1 MAFLD
6 QDIILNEAAFDTASA
21 DMEQLKNR
29 TEKLKEKLHSMYHDL
44 TTALNTPA
52 GEQLELTGEKV
63 IVKPIEDMIAVIDHI
78 SNTLKQIMNTE
89 DDKSNTLEQIKDT
102 RYYKDVFIKYEE
114 LNQNIN
120 L

>member
-6 QDIILNEAAFDTASA
+6 QDIILDDTAFDTASA
-21 DMEQLKNR
+21 DMKQLKTR
-29 TEKLKEKLHSMYHDL
+29 TETLKDKLHSMYQDL

-52 GEQLELTGEKV
+52 GEELELTGEKV

-78 SNTLKQIMNTE
+78 SSTI
-89 DDKSNTLEQIKDT
+89 EQIINT
-102 RYYKDVFIKYEE
+102 GYYKDVFIKYEQ

-120 L
+120 